1 LAVKKRTQQFEYR
14 FQIADGSHRWIADHR
29 RLIKPGK
36 RARSYMVGAWQDIT
50 EDKRLRQEGEFRLQ
64 QMIQSHKLKALG
76 EVVAG
81 VAHEINNPVSFIANN
96 ITLLEEMWNA
106 VEPILA
112 SDGASHPD
120 WSDKGIGYVE
130 VCTNMKE
137 IIDELKRRRS
147 ASNASSR
154 D

>member
-1 LAVKKRTQQFEYR
+1 
-14 FQIADGSHRWIADHR
+14 
-29 RLIKPGK
+29 
-36 RARSYMVGAWQDIT
+36 MVGAWQDIT
-50 EDKRLRQEGEFRLQ
+50 EDKRIRHEGEFRLQ

-96 ITLLEEMWNA
+96 ITMLEEMWNA

-120 WSDKGIGYVE
+120 WSEKGIGYVE

-137 IIDELKRRRS
+137 IIEEFKTASQRIKRVISGLKEFARTDETVEKKPVKIEEVIQG
-147 ASNASSR
+147 
-154 D
+154 

>member
-1 LAVKKRTQQFEYR
+1 
-14 FQIADGSHRWIADHR
+14 
-29 RLIKPGK
+29 
-36 RARSYMVGAWQDIT
+36 MVGAWQDIT
-50 EDKRLRQEGEFRLQ
+50 EDKRIRHEGEFRLQ

-96 ITLLEEMWNA
+96 ITMLEEMWNT

-120 WSDKGIGYVE
+120 WA
-130 VCTNMKE
+130 
-137 IIDELKRRRS
+137 KR
-147 ASNASSR
+147 ASVMWKSVPI
-154 D
+154 